1 MRDLEACLS
10 APCYRSDSSLQ
21 DKGGL
26 RHAFFDRSAVTH
38 DKKQLSLQQLS
49 WQQLQ
54 ETARETLGIARAVSV
69 KQVHSARAVVVRQI
83 GDLWDNEQSPPEA
96 DALVSCVPNLLLC
109 VYTADCAPVLLFDP
123 EARVCAALHAGWRGA
138 LGGIVQE
145 TVRSMRTLGARER
158 RTFAIIGPTIGIAS
172 YPVGKEFRK
181 FFLEQS
187 EANGK
192 FFVWQGEQEGEQE
205 EQWHFDLPSYVR
217 DCLWGCGVG
226 RVRSLGIDTF
236 SDRAFF
242 SHRRSLREG
251 EGERGR
257 NLAAIAMCE

>member
-1 MRDLEACLS
+1 M
-10 APCYRSDSSLQ
+10 
-21 DKGGL
+21 
-26 RHAFFDRSAVTH
+26 RHAFFDRSAATD
-38 DKKQLSLQQLS
+38 DKKQIPL
-49 WQQLQ
+49 QQLQ
-54 ETARETLGIARAVSV
+54 ETARETLSVARAVSV
-69 KQVHSARAVVVRQI
+69 KQVHSARAIVVRQI
-83 GDLWDNEQSPPEA
+83 GDLWDSERSPPEA

-109 VYTADCAPVLLFDP
+109 VYTADCAPVLLFDR

-145 TVRSMRTLGARER
+145 TVRSMRTLGAQER

-181 FFLEQS
+181 FFLEQG

-192 FFVWQGEQEGEQE
+192 FFVWQGGREGGRQGEQEEQEG

-251 EGERGR
+251 VGEGGR
-257 NLAAIAMCE
+257 NLAAIALLDD